1 LTVHVH
7 PILQFIVLALA
18 IVILLAML
26 MR

>member
-7 PILQFIVLALA
+7 PILQFVVLAFA